1 MDFFSLYSYGKR
13 CASKWLIAFDV
24 RRTHPNL
31 GLPVVLRGLKNN
43 IFRRSSAFS
52 APS

>member
-1 MDFFSLYSYGKR
+1 MYIQK
-13 CASKWLIAFDV
+13 KLIAFDV

-31 GLPVVLRGLKNN
+31 GYTVVLRGTSKQV
-43 IFRRSSAFS
+43 FRRSSAFS